1 MENENVPAH
10 FISPIAFEKL
20 KEKIHLSSE
29 DFSQITDISPED
41 DVDIKEIKKGL

>member
-1 MENENVPAH
+1 M
-10 FISPIAFEKL
+10 AFEKL
-20 KEKIHLSSE
+20 KEKIHLSGE